1 MTVTIR
7 GIGGI
12 GKSTIAKALC
22 HETSIQE
29 YFTDGFLWISLTP
42 PHNVTDELHVIY
54 NKLTNQPIEGSLSF
68 VKSKIQSHLMSCS
81 YKLLVILDDVWEAE
95 DALVYVEVFS
105 SCKILLTTRKSDI
118 NSKVLTKCPIDV
130 KPMEMDEAVK
140 LLTYRID
147 VFKTLGDKHNA
158 MILKLA
164 EYLHC
169 WPLLLNLVRTQLYI
183 YCTEWKMPPEE
194 AMLAVTQKLSKSV
207 TAFDQASREKAVKVC
222 LDTSLNLLPEQD
234 IIVLR
239 CAVITLGGLGPYA
252 LKDTVEKV
260 SKMTSEQFNM
270 SVTNLW
276 SHGLIELTNVP
287 MYPTSRYISC
297 VGTHHIVAHYITE
310 TIPPEQLY
318 ETFNSFDQFMG
329 MHDLFKVFMEEN
341 IEDYLVNELGAIL
354 LYFIPHY
361 ISYHIRV
368 TSVLAC
374 LLEKLPP
381 DSAGHSFKTIT
392 NQLTMENMYSNIS
405 KDCTL
410 IVSLLIDNKYSDAVE
425 WLKKH
430 FKNHPLLFASGHV
443 LHNEKLVSFEE
454 FTDDV
459 CNVLVYMTT
468 MHKCFT
474 VLKKGKASD
483 EDIFHLMDYSGQ
495 QNPTKFSYVIDNVP
509 DFNVSLIAS

>member
-22 HETSIQE
+22 HEPSIKE

-42 PHNVTDELHVIY
+42 PHSVTDELRIIY
-54 NKLTNQPIEGSLSF
+54 NKLTNQPIEGSHSY
-68 VKSKIQSHLMSCS
+68 VKSKIQYHLMSHS
-81 YKLLVILDDVWEAE
+81 YKLLVVLDDVWEAE

-118 NSKVLTKCPIDV
+118 NSKIQTKNPIDI
-130 KPMEMDEAVK
+130 KPMDSDEATR
-140 LLTYRID
+140 LLTSQID
-147 VFKTLGDKHNA
+147 AFKTLDDNAKA

-183 YCTEWKMPPEE
+183 YCTEWKMPTEE
-194 AMLAVTQKLSKSV
+194 AVLAVTQKLSKSV
-207 TAFDQASREKAVKVC
+207 TAFDQASREKAVKIC

-234 IIVLR
+234 IRVLR
-239 CAVITLGGLGPYA
+239 CIVITLGGLGPYA
-252 LKDTVEKV
+252 LKDTVAKV
-260 SKMTSEQFNM
+260 SKMTSEQFNIC
-270 SVTNLW
+270 VTNLW

-287 MYPTSRYISC
+287 MYPTSQYISC
-297 VGTHHIVAHYITE
+297 IGTHHIVAHYITE

-329 MHDLFKVFMEEN
+329 MNDLFKVFLEEKSEN
-341 IEDYLVNELGAIL
+341 FLVNESGTTL
-354 LYFIPHY
+354 LYFIPHF

-368 TSVLAC
+368 TSVLAS

-381 DSAGHSFKTIT
+381 DSANSFKTIT
-392 NQLTMENMYSNIS
+392 DQLTMENMYSNIS

-410 IVSLLIDNKYSDAVE
+410 IVSLLTDNKYSDAIE

-430 FKNHPLLFASGHV
+430 FKSHPLLFASV
-443 LHNEKLVSFEE
+443 NILHNGKLVSLEE
-454 FTDDV
+454 FTDNV
-459 CNVLVYMTT
+459 CQLLVYMTT

-474 VLKKGKASD
+474 VLMKGKASNM
-483 EDIFHLMDYSGQ
+483 DIFHLMHYAGG
-495 QNPTKFSYVIDNVP
+495 QNPTKFNYDVFDNIP
-509 DFNVSLIAS
+509 HATYIVS